1 MKIDIITNYI
11 SQLVN
16 IFLRFFLI
24 PIYISRLGISSYG
37 IIGFYFSIESILVLA
52 DFGIGLTSNKLL
64 AQKFKSAPKETIEVI
79 RSVELFYLA
88 ISMLIGIFVY
98 FSSNWIAHKWLIID
112 ENLNPTHVIK
122 LMAVLLAI
130 SWPKSLY
137 ENFLIGLRKNT
148 SKNIISILFLLLR
161 SIVMLLSFN
170 FISSTIEIYFYVMI
184 ITLFL
189 EILVLRSIVFYSFK
203 KVISKTNFSGL
214 IPFLKTA
221 SGVGIFSLLSLL
233 LFQTDKIFISKYLNI
248 SELGVYSVTSIIPL
262 SMLSLVYPIVSASF
276 PRLVN
281 INIEKHATKV
291 FKNSTFLLAFICSA
305 YFLFVY
311 TNFEFVGKLWLKT
324 NFSKIDLITAN
335 YILLGIYMH
344 SFTNLTTNLLIANN
358 KSYVVL
364 LNYTIAIFFY
374 LIFIAFSKEITLRS
388 ISMGWFLCNLVLL
401 TSYLISLFKLYKRI
415 AINLISTI
423 FLFLSCIF
431 LFLLIYHQILIE
443 FNTSKMLK
451 FIINIFCIFLF
462 LITFSAQ
469 KLFNYFKFYQSFE
482 KSN

>member
-1 MKIDIITNYI
+1 
-11 SQLVN
+11 
-16 IFLRFFLI
+16 
-24 PIYISRLGISSYG
+24 
-37 IIGFYFSIESILVLA
+37 
-52 DFGIGLTSNKLL
+52 
-64 AQKFKSAPKETIEVI
+64 
-79 RSVELFYLA
+79 
-88 ISMLIGIFVY
+88 
-98 FSSNWIAHKWLIID
+98 
-112 ENLNPTHVIK
+112 
-122 LMAVLLAI
+122 
-130 SWPKSLY
+130 
-137 ENFLIGLRKNT
+137 
-148 SKNIISILFLLLR
+148 
-161 SIVMLLSFN
+161 
-170 FISSTIEIYFYVMI
+170 MI
-184 ITLFL
+184 ITLFF
-189 EILVLRSIVFYSFK
+189 EILVLRSIVFFSFK
-203 KVISKTNFSGL
+203 NVISKTNFSGL

-248 SELGVYSVTSIIPL
+248 SELGVYSITSIIPL

-281 INIEKHATKV
+281 INIEKDATKV

-311 TNFEFVGKLWLKT
+311 TNFEFFGKFWLKN

-335 YILLGIYMH
+335 YILSGIFLH
-344 SFTNLTTNLLIANN
+344 SFTNLSTNLLIANN

-401 TSYLISLFKLYKRI
+401 TSYLISLFKLYKII

-423 FLFLSCIF
+423 LLFLSCVFIF
-431 LFLLIYHQILIE
+431 LLFYHQILIE

-451 FIINIFCIFLF
+451 FIINIFSIFLF
-462 LITFSAQ
+462 LVTFSAQ
-469 KLFNYFKFYQSFE
+469 KLFNYFKF
-482 KSN
+482 